1 MDIIR
6 EIVRESWTALQRS
19 RVRSVLTMLGI
30 VWGIVAVTLL
40 IAYGA
45 GFRGVL
51 VHAFN
56 AFGKSAVVA
65 WPGQTSE
72 QPGGQR
78 AGKVVRFEQEDLELV
93 RSNATLVKH
102 ACLETV
108 RTKPIVYADRMV
120 STAIRGVCPEYG
132 EIRNEVPAD
141 GRWINGVD
149 FTDRRRVAFIGQW
162 VADKLFAGRPA
173 VGEEVQIGGVR
184 FTIIGVM
191 AKKMQMSNYFTSDD
205 RSIFIPYTSA
215 GDLWNT
221 RYANV
226 MVFSPVA
233 PQFEKKAEAQVLAT
247 VAERQRFSPTDKK
260 AIQMFGREEFR
271 PIIDGITIGLQVL
284 LMFIGGLTLG
294 IGGVGVMNIML
305 VSVDERIREIGLRR
319 ALGARK
325 FHIRV
330 QFLAEAMLMM
340 MLGGAIGIA
349 MAYLVAWITPT
360 LPMLGPLF
368 EDTTG
373 QGDIHLHISMNT
385 VLLSTLVLLIVGVI
399 SGMVPA
405 LRAAKLD
412 PVEALRYE

>member
-1 MDIIR
+1 
-6 EIVRESWTALQRS
+6 
-19 RVRSVLTMLGI
+19 
-30 VWGIVAVTLL
+30 
-40 IAYGA
+40 
-45 GFRGVL
+45 
-51 VHAFN
+51 
-56 AFGKSAVVA
+56 
-65 WPGQTSE
+65 
-72 QPGGQR
+72 
-78 AGKVVRFEQEDLELV
+78 
-93 RSNATLVKH
+93 
-102 ACLETV
+102 
-108 RTKPIVYADRMV
+108 
-120 STAIRGVCPEYG
+120 
-132 EIRNEVPAD
+132 
-141 GRWINGVD
+141 
-149 FTDRRRVAFIGQW
+149 
-162 VADKLFAGRPA
+162 
-173 VGEEVQIGGVR
+173 
-184 FTIIGVM
+184 M

-205 RSIFIPYTSA
+205 RSVFIPYTSA

-221 RYANV
+221 RYASV
-226 MVFSPVA
+226 MVFNPVA

-340 MLGGAIGIA
+340 LAGGFVGIGV
-349 MAYLVAWITPT
+349 AYLVAWITPT

-373 QGDIHLHISMNT
+373 QGDIHLHISGMT
-385 VLLSTLVLLIVGVI
+385 VVLSTLVLLVVGII

-405 LRAAKLD
+405 FKAAKLD
-412 PVEALRYE
+412 PVDALRYE